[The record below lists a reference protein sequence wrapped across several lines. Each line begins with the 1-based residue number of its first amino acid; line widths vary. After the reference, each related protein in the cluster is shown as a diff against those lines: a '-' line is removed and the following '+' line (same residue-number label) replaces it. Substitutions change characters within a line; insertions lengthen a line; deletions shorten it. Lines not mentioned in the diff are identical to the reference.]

1 MPGPVP
7 SKAPNV
13 ILPSGASMPAL
24 GMGTWRMGERAS
36 DHVREVAALRQGL
49 DFGMTLIDTAEMYGD
64 GGAEKIVGEAIAGRR
79 DQVFL
84 VSKVYPHHAS
94 RRGVVAACERSLS
107 RLKTDHLDL
116 YLLHW
121 RGDVALEETVAGFEQ
136 LRSAGRIRD
145 WGVSNF
151 DPGDMEELLA
161 LPEGAHCAANQV
173 LYHLDCRGVEWDLLP
188 LCRRQRIALT
198 AYSPFNEGR
207 LLRNRRLAALAS
219 RIGVGP
225 AQIALAWLLAQPGV
239 ATIPKANDPAHV
251 HDNFK
256 ALEVNLSGDVRAE
269 IDRIFPP
276 PSRATPLKMI

>member
-1 MPGPVP
+1 
-7 SKAPNV
+7 
-13 ILPSGASMPAL
+13 
-24 GMGTWRMGERAS
+24 MGERAS
-36 DHVREVAALRQGL
+36 DRVREVAALRQGL
-49 DFGMTLIDTAEMYGD
+49 DFGMTLIDTAEMYGE
-64 GGAEKIVGEAIAGRR
+64 GGAERIIGEAIAGRR
-79 DQVFL
+79 DEVFL

-94 RRGVVAACERSLS
+94 ERGVVAACERSLS

-121 RGDVALEETVAGFEQ
+121 RGDIALAETVAGFEQ
-136 LRSAGRIRD
+136 LRAAGRIRD

-151 DPGDMEELLA
+151 DRNDLEELLA
-161 LPEGAHCAANQV
+161 LPDGAHCAANQV
-173 LYHLDCRGVEWDLLP
+173 LYHLDCRGIEWDLLP
-188 LCRRQRIALT
+188 LCRRRHIAVM

-207 LLRNRRLAALAS
+207 LLRNRQLAS
-219 RIGVGP
+219 LALRIGVGP

-256 ALEVNLSGDVRAE
+256 ALDVKLSSNVRAE
-269 IDRIFPP
+269 IDRMFPP

>member
-1 MPGPVP
+1 
-7 SKAPNV
+7 
-13 ILPSGASMPAL
+13 
-24 GMGTWRMGERAS
+24 MGERAS

-49 DFGMTLIDTAEMYGD
+49 DFGMTLIDTAEMYGE
-64 GGAEKIVGEAIAGRR
+64 GGAERIIGEAIVGRR
-79 DQVFL
+79 DEVFL

-94 RRGVVAACERSLS
+94 ERGVVAACERSLS

-121 RGDVALEETVAGFEQ
+121 RGDIALAETVAGFEQ
-136 LRSAGRIRD
+136 LRAAGRIRD

-151 DPGDMEELLA
+151 DRSDLEELLA
-161 LPEGAHCAANQV
+161 LPDGAHCAANQV
-173 LYHLDCRGVEWDLLP
+173 LYHLDCRGIEWDLLP
-188 LCRRQRIALT
+188 LCRRRHIAVM

-207 LLRNRRLAALAS
+207 LLRNRQLAS
-219 RIGVGP
+219 LALRIGVGP

-256 ALEVNLSGDVRAE
+256 ALDVKLSSNVRAE
-269 IDRIFPP
+269 IDRMFPP

>member
-107 RLKTDHLDL
+107 RLKTDYLDL

-173 LYHLDCRGVEWDLLP
+173 LYHLDCRGPEWDLLP
-188 LCRRQRIALT
+188 LCRRQRIAVM

-256 ALEVNLSGDVRAE
+256 ALEVNLSADVRAE

>member
-7 SKAPNV
+7 SKAPHV
-13 ILPSGASMPAL
+13 TLPSGACLPAL

-49 DFGMTLIDTAEMYGD
+49 DFGMTLIDTAEMYGE
-64 GGAEKIVGEAIAGRR
+64 GGAERIIGEAIAGRR
-79 DQVFL
+79 DEVFL

-94 RRGVVAACERSLS
+94 ERGVVAACERSLS

-121 RGDVALEETVAGFEQ
+121 RGDIALAETVAGFEQ
-136 LRSAGRIRD
+136 LRAAGRIRD

-151 DPGDMEELLA
+151 DRSDLEELLA
-161 LPEGAHCAANQV
+161 LPDGAHCAANQV
-173 LYHLDCRGVEWDLLP
+173 LYHLDCRGIEWDLLP
-188 LCRRQRIALT
+188 LCRRRHIAVM

-207 LLRNRRLAALAS
+207 LLRNRQLAS
-219 RIGVGP
+219 LALRIGVGP

-239 ATIPKANDPAHV
+239 ATIPKANDPLHV

-256 ALEVNLSGDVRAE
+256 ALDVKLSSNVRAE

>member
-7 SKAPNV
+7 SNAPHV
-13 ILPSGASMPAL
+13 TLPSGACLPAL

-49 DFGMTLIDTAEMYGD
+49 DFGMTLIDTAEMYGE
-64 GGAEKIVGEAIAGRR
+64 GGAERIIGEAIAGRR
-79 DQVFL
+79 DEVFL

-94 RRGVVAACERSLS
+94 ERGVVAACERSLS

-121 RGDVALEETVAGFEQ
+121 RGDIALAETVAGFEQ
-136 LRSAGRIRD
+136 LRAAGRIRD

-151 DPGDMEELLA
+151 DRNDLEELLA
-161 LPEGAHCAANQV
+161 LPDGAHCAANQV
-173 LYHLDCRGVEWDLLP
+173 LYHLDCRGIEWDLLP
-188 LCRRQRIALT
+188 LCRRRHIAVM

-207 LLRNRRLAALAS
+207 LLRNRQLAS
-219 RIGVGP
+219 LALRIGVGP

-251 HDNFK
+251 HDNSK
-256 ALEVNLSGDVRAE
+256 ALDVKLSSNVRAE

>member
-1 MPGPVP
+1 
-7 SKAPNV
+7 
-13 ILPSGASMPAL
+13 
-24 GMGTWRMGERAS
+24 MGTWRMGERAS
-36 DHVREVAALRQGL
+36 DHVREVTALRQGL

-64 GGAEKIVGEAIAGRR
+64 GGAEKIIGEAIAGRR
-79 DQVFL
+79 DEVFL

-107 RLKTDHLDL
+107 RVKTDHLDL

-121 RGDVALEETVAGFEQ
+121 RGDIALEETVAGFEQ

-173 LYHLDCRGVEWDLLP
+173 LYHLDCRGIEWDLLP
-188 LCRRQRIALT
+188 LCRRQHIAVM

-207 LLRNRRLAALAS
+207 LLRNRRLAALAP
-219 RIGVGP
+219 RIGVAP

-239 ATIPKANDPAHV
+239 ATIPKANDPGHV

-256 ALEVNLSGDVRAE
+256 ALDVNLSGDMRAE